1 MAMKWFQAFNCL
13 PVSEQNIAI
22 SSINSLNILID
33 LDHWCSCDMQQYV
46 FDKLNVKFS
55 KYNSENKNV
64 TELWTPMDNIPGW
77 CFIHLLE

>member
-1 MAMKWFQAFNCL
+1 
-13 PVSEQNIAI
+13 
-22 SSINSLNILID
+22 
-33 LDHWCSCDMQQYV
+33 MQQYV

-77 CFIHLLE
+77 CFIHLLEELFKKRFGLATGTIIILKITYSGACLTTSSNFT